1 VSTARW
7 YLLRPLRDRRRSG
20 SRERREQGLR
30 RGSCNYGC
38 ISPFRGSRY
47 SKTSSQPLLELYDP
61 SQLASLIREFTLRYA
76 NASTARQYEAELSD
90 LFHHAGVDHPRQLTE
105 SAILAWCGSFRA
117 NNTVRNR
124 LSRACTFLRWCV
136 RQGHA
141 DPAVVEA
148 LMSRDNPLRQIPRLY
163 GKVQAIRP
171 ARWLSQSEAFEQLV
185 GACRDGTDLGLRD
198 EVLIRL
204 GLAGMRSA
212 EIIHL
217 RIGDVRLDGDEPR
230 IEWIGKKR
238 RARRVVPGASLVAA
252 LGSLQTRREELLCR
266 PLLPTDPVICCGKS
280 GFGSGQLAADRPV
293 RETVSVQQIVAKRA
307 ELAGL
312 GHVAPHDLRRTA
324 AGLLHRSVG
333 EDGSHHF
340 DLLDIQKVLGH
351 SDPATTMRS
360 YLDPLDIGVLSRAAR
375 VLD

>member
-1 VSTARW
+1 M
-7 YLLRPLRDRRRSG
+7 YIPL
-20 SRERREQGLR
+20 
-30 RGSCNYGC
+30 
-38 ISPFRGSRY
+38 RGSRY
-47 SKTSSQPLLELYDP
+47 SRTRSRPFLELYDP
-61 SQLASLIREFTLRYA
+61 SHLGALVREFSLRYSNA
-76 NASTARQYEAELSD
+76 NTRRQYEAELSD
-90 LFHHAGVDHPRQLTE
+90 LFHYAGVGDPRELTE
-105 SAILAWCGSFRA
+105 SAILVWCGSFRA

-124 LSRACTFLRWCV
+124 LSRVCTFLRWCV
-136 RQGHA
+136 RQGYA
-141 DPAVVEA
+141 DPAGVEA

-163 GKVQAIRP
+163 GKVQAPRP
-171 ARWLSQSEAFEQLV
+171 ARWLNQSEAFEQLV

-212 EIIHL
+212 GIIHL
-217 RIGDVRLDGDEPR
+217 RIGDVRLDSDEPR

-238 RARRVVPGASLVAA
+238 RARKVVPGASLVAVLAA
-252 LGSLQTRREELLCR
+252 LQARREELLGR
-266 PLLPTDPVICCGKS
+266 PLGPSEPVICCGKS
-280 GFGSGQLAADRPV
+280 GFGGGQLAADRPV
-293 RETVSVQQIVAKRA
+293 RQTVSVQQIVAKRA

-324 AGLLHRSVG
+324 AGILHRSVG

-340 DLLDIQKVLGH
+340 DLLDIQKVLSH

-360 YLDPLDIGVLSRAAR
+360 YLDPLDTGVLSRVAR